1 MILLLKELF
10 SIAVPMVISQVSDT
24 VMLFF
29 DRLMLSRLGELHLA
43 ASMSGGLSQFTL
55 TSFFIGM
62 VGYVNALTAQYFGA
76 RKRELCAPVVYQG
89 IYLSLVAYPMLI
101 LLSPLMK
108 QLFFLLGHREDQVA
122 LEYTYFRVLM
132 FGSVF
137 PLLRAAFTGFFL
149 GIGKTRVVMVA
160 NLVGMVVNLPANYAL
175 IYGNWGFPAW
185 GVTGAGVGTILGSFS
200 TVLILMLAFLSPTY
214 RISFRTHRIHRL
226 DAPLLLK
233 LVRYGGPAGTEL
245 FFNVTAFNVFVLL
258 MHSYGPGVAAAVTVA
273 FNWDLVAFIPML
285 GIGDAVT
292 SMVGRRIGGGDFSEA
307 RRATYTALVTA
318 WVYSASMMVL
328 FLFAAP
334 LLVRVFLPLPTTILE
349 GEVLQTFALGV
360 FMLRL
365 AGLYTLSDSAQIV
378 FSGALRGGG
387 DTRAVMYISVG
398 LHWAFTFLSLGMIR
412 YWRLSPA
419 TVWIAFILFVMVLG
433 LGMYLRFRFG
443 RWVTRNL
450 VET

>member
-1 MILLLKELF
+1 M
-10 SIAVPMVISQVSDT
+10 
-24 VMLFF
+24 
-29 DRLMLSRLGELHLA
+29 
-43 ASMSGGLSQFTL
+43 
-55 TSFFIGM
+55 
-62 VGYVNALTAQYFGA
+62 Y
-76 RKRELCAPVVYQG
+76 
-89 IYLSLVAYPMLI
+89 
-101 LLSPLMK
+101 
-108 QLFFLLGHREDQVA
+108 
-122 LEYTYFRVLM
+122 
-132 FGSVF
+132 GSVF
-137 PLLRAAFTGFFL
+137 PLLRASFTGFFL

-160 NLVGMVVNLPANYAL
+160 NMVGMTVNLPANYAL

-185 GVTGAGVGTILGSFS
+185 GVMGAGVGTILGSFS
-200 TVLILMLAFLSPTY
+200 TVLILVLAFLSPTY
-214 RISFRTHRIHRL
+214 RASFRTHWISRV
-226 DAPLLLK
+226 DVPLLVK
-233 LVRYGGPAGTEL
+233 LLRYGGPAGAEL
-245 FFNVTAFNVFVLL
+245 FFNVTAFNLFVLL

-292 SMVGRRIGGGDFSEA
+292 SMVGRRVGGGDYSEA

-318 WVYSASMMVL
+318 WIYSASMMVL

-334 LLVRVFLPLPTTILE
+334 LLVQVFLPLNSAFPE
-349 GEVLQTFALGV
+349 SEAFQTFSLGV

-365 AGLYTLSDSAQIV
+365 AGLYTLADSAQIV

-387 DTRAVMYISVG
+387 DTRAVMCISVG

-433 LGMYLRFRFG
+433 LGMFLRFQFG
-443 RWVTRNL
+443 RWTARKM